1 MPTPTTKAADET
13 KPATKKISVDVESSS
28 PPKKG
33 GNAEPLV
40 VKDKPAGKEETRL
53 YQTSPTLKE
62 WLTKERALELGFPWT

>member
-1 MPTPTTKAADET
+1 MPTPTKPAADET

-33 GNAEPLV
+33 TAEPLV

-62 WLTKERALELGFPWT
+62 WLTESEAKEKGFPWAK